1 MSAAFKRIEK
11 SLKEAIAFAEG
22 KNVQARVTK
31 WEITNAGLYDRSRRS
46 NKISRK
52 FRRLSNTPTT

>member
-1 MSAAFKRIEK
+1 MSTAFKRIEK

-22 KNVQARVTK
+22 KEVQARVTK
-31 WEITNAGLYDRSRRS
+31 REVTSEGHYERSKRS
-46 NKISRK
+46 NKTSRK

>member
-22 KNVQARVTK
+22 KEVQARVTK
-31 WEITNAGLYDRSRRS
+31 VEVTGKGLYERSNRS
-46 NKISRK
+46 NKISRR